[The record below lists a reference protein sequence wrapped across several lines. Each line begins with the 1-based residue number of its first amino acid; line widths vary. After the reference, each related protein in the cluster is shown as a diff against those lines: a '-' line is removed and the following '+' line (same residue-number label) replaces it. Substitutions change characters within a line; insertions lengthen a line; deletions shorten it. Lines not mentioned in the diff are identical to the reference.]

1 MKRISTILWTLLL
14 GSTFLLRAH
23 DFAATDKGGR
33 KFFFNVIDAKK
44 KYVEVTYQGSI
55 TSPLPSSYI
64 GEMTVPSNVKYKN
77 TVYRIVGISKKAFS
91 GATSLKG
98 IVLPSGLLF
107 IDDFAFEGCSG
118 LEKIVFPGNSVRLGE
133 GVFFRC
139 TAVSQVT
146 LGSDWKE
153 INLKIFRWSKRL
165 TSIAIPAKL
174 TSLQNLKSLKQLQTI
189 EVDANNPT
197 FASIDGI
204 LYNKA
209 KTTLLG
215 CPRGY
220 PGKVRIPEGTTA
232 IRWGAFIDCLHIT
245 QVDLPASLKVLSYRE
260 FSRMKQLTQIIMR
273 SEKPILTASNGDQ
286 KCFLLKIEGNLKVK
300 LIVPKAVQNDYK
312 EAICSTDGEYSE
324 ISAHT
329 PENIS
334 PEYALIPLVVKSD
347 QMLSKGNIVGVKN
360 FSKHE

>member
-1 MKRISTILWTLLL
+1 MKRINTAIVILLL
-14 GSTFLLRAH
+14 GSISLLYAH
-23 DFAATDKGGR
+23 DFTATDKRGQ

-55 TSPLPSSYI
+55 TSPLPSPYTGKI
-64 GEMTVPSNVKYKN
+64 TVPSNVKHKN

-91 GATSLKG
+91 GAISLKG

-107 IDDFAFEGCSG
+107 IDDFAFEGCSA
-118 LEKIVFPGNSVRLGE
+118 LEKIVFPGNSVRFGE
-133 GVFFRC
+133 GTFFRC
-139 TAVSQVT
+139 TAISQVT
-146 LGSDWKE
+146 LGSDWTE

-174 TSLQNLKSLKQLQTI
+174 RSLQNLKSLKHLQAI
-189 EVDANNPT
+189 EIDPNNPN

-215 CPRGY
+215 CPQRY
-220 PGKVRIPEGTTA
+220 FGKVRIPEGTTT

-273 SEKPILTASNGDQ
+273 SDKPILTASNGEQ
-286 KCFLLKIEGNLKVK
+286 KCFLLKIESNLKVK

-312 EAICSTDGEYSE
+312 EAICSTEGEYSE
-324 ISAHT
+324 ISAHM

-334 PEYALIPLVVKSD
+334 PEYALIPLIVKSD

-360 FSKHE
+360 FSKQE